1 MTDDM
6 RAHLDTMPT
15 EELVRIL
22 REHDLEEWRPE
33 VFPAIEV
40 ILQERGVDTRAVQA
54 AAPEHDDAAES
65 GALETVAT
73 FGGAAEANVC
83 MMALRE
89 AGIEACLSNRDVAG
103 QLPVLG
109 WAAGV
114 DVLVRPEQAQSA
126 RDLLAQFEA
135 DATPI
140 AVEPGPCPR
149 CASVDTGFPGPTDQP
164 DPEPG
169 RASMEA
175 SRPPAE
181 RRWGCRSCG
190 HEWSSKRSGRSGAEV
205 PS

>member
-1 MTDDM
+1 
-6 RAHLDTMPT
+6 MPT

-40 ILQERGVDTRAVQA
+40 ILEERGVDTRAVRVA
-54 AAPEHDDAAES
+54 TPERDDDAES

-73 FGGAAEANVC
+73 FGGAAEANFC

-89 AGIEACLSNRDVAG
+89 AGIEACLSNKDVAG

-114 DVLVRPEQAQSA
+114 DVLVRPEQARMA
-126 RDLLAQFEA
+126 RDLLAQIEA

-140 AVEPGPCPR
+140 AVEPEPCPR
-149 CASVDTGFPGPTDQP
+149 CASVDTELLGAADHPAAD
-164 DPEPG
+164 PG
-169 RASMEA
+169 RESAET
-175 SRPPAE
+175 SRSPD
-181 RRWGCRSCG
+181 RWRWGCRSCG
-190 HEWSSKRSGRSGAEV
+190 HEWH
-205 PS
+205 